1 MYFAAN
7 STKMDDALFEGVFP
21 PVSKK
26 EWLEKITKDL
36 RGKNYESLV
45 WEASPGI
52 DNDPLYTSDDLGK
65 DRINQQKSIVG
76 ARSQNNW
83 LMRQTLT
90 NPNRKEI
97 KLALESGVNSIV
109 VDATSVTK
117 KSFNDHF
124 IVKCYSTEEITRLR
138 SFNPYFKITIDP
150 IGAWIIGKTEDPR
163 LELIKE
169 IPQVLRISGNVQHEA
184 GATPEQELS
193 GILAWLNEYLHY
205 IKENN
210 LGEKFA
216 DEIEIQIA
224 VGIDFFTEIAKLRA
238 VRLLVSR
245 LLEVYEINIPLVI
258 TGKTSQY
265 RWGHKDQHTNLLR
278 NTTMGLSA
286 VIAGV
291 DVLEV
296 RPHTL
301 YPDSFSLRLARN
313 IQHLLKEEALLDKV
327 ADMSGGS
334 YLVEELTD
342 KLATKAWEHF
352 QLIEQKGGWIN
363 QIREE
368 KIKNVLVST
377 HNDRVKKAL
386 SDNAVMVGI
395 NQFKSP
401 EKETTKQRRH
411 KPLSQQPHVLI
422 QQQISFDIEA

>member
-1 MYFAAN
+1 ME
-7 STKMDDALFEGVFP
+7 DALFKDIFP

-26 EWLEKITKDL
+26 EWLEKINKDL
-36 RGKNYESLV
+36 RGKSYESLV

-52 DNDPLYTSDDLGK
+52 EIDPLYTIEDFDK
-65 DRINQQKSIVG
+65 NKQVQQKTVEG
-76 ARSQNNW
+76 NRFRNDW
-83 LMRQTLT
+83 LIRQTLT

-97 KLALESGVNSIV
+97 KLALESGVDSIV
-109 VDATSVTK
+109 VDATSVNK

-124 IVKCYSTEEITRLR
+124 IVKCYSSEEINRLR

-163 LELIKE
+163 LELIKDK
-169 IPQVLRISGNVQHEA
+169 PQVLRVSGNVQHEA
-184 GATPEQELS
+184 GATAEQELS

-205 IKENN
+205 AKENN
-210 LGEKFA
+210 LGKDFA
-216 DEIEIQIA
+216 GEIEIQIA

-238 VRLLVSR
+238 VRLTVSR
-245 LLEVYEINIPLVI
+245 LLEVYEIDLPLII

-265 RWGHKDQHTNLLR
+265 RLGHKDQYTNLLR
-278 NTTMGLSA
+278 NTTMALSA

-301 YPDSFSLRLARN
+301 HPDSFSLRLARN
-313 IQHLLKEEALLDKV
+313 IQHLLKEEAFMDKV

-334 YLVEELTD
+334 YLVEELTE
-342 KLATKAWEHF
+342 KLATRAWEHF

-363 QIREE
+363 QVNEE
-368 KIKNVLVST
+368 KIKTVLVDT
-377 HNDRVKKAL
+377 HQKRVK
-386 SDNAVMVGI
+386 NAIDTKKVLVGI
-395 NQFKSP
+395 NQFKNP
-401 EKETTKQRRH
+401 KEDNSKQRRH
-411 KPLSQQPHVLI
+411 KPLSKQPHVLI

>member
-1 MYFAAN
+1 ME
-7 STKMDDALFEGVFP
+7 DALFEGIFP

-26 EWLEKITKDL
+26 DWLDKIEKDL
-36 RGKNYESLV
+36 RGKSYDSLI

-52 DNDPLYTSDDLGK
+52 DIEPLYTSEDWNK
-65 DRINQQKSIVG
+65 NKIAQQKSIAGNRV
-76 ARSQNNW
+76 RNEW
-83 LMRQTLT
+83 LIRQTLT

-97 KLALESGVNSIV
+97 KLALESGVDSIV
-109 VDATSVTK
+109 VDATSVNK
-117 KSFNDHF
+117 KSFDDHF
-124 IVKCYSTEEITRLR
+124 IVKCYSSEEIARLR

-163 LELIKE
+163 LELIRDN
-169 IPQVLRISGNVQHEA
+169 PQVLRISGNVQHEA

-193 GILAWLNEYLHY
+193 GILAWLNEYLHFA
-205 IKENN
+205 KENK
-210 LGEKFA
+210 LGKDFA
-216 DEIEIQIA
+216 KEIEIQIS

-245 LLEVYEINIPLVI
+245 LLEVYEIDIPLVI

-265 RWGHKDQHTNLLR
+265 RLGHKDQYTNLLR

-301 YPDSFSLRLARN
+301 HPDSFSLRLARN
-313 IQHLLKEEALLDKV
+313 IQHLLKEEAFIDKV

-334 YLVEELTD
+334 YLIEELTE
-342 KLATKAWEHF
+342 KLVINAWKHF

-363 QIREE
+363 QVNEE
-368 KIKNVLVST
+368 KIKTVLVET
-377 HNDRVKKAL
+377 HNDRVKKGL
-386 SDNAVMVGI
+386 ENNAVMVGI
-395 NQFKSP
+395 NKFKNP
-401 EKETTKQRRH
+401 DKDTKKQRRH
-411 KPLSQQPHVLI
+411 KPLSKQPHVLI

>member
-1 MYFAAN
+1 ME
-7 STKMDDALFEGVFP
+7 DALFEGIFP
-21 PVSKK
+21 PLSKK
-26 EWLEKITKDL
+26 EWLEKIAKDL
-36 RGKNYESLV
+36 RGKSYESLI

-52 DNDPLYTSDDLGK
+52 DIEPVYTHE
-65 DRINQQKSIVG
+65 DRNKEKITQQKSIAG
-76 ARSQNNW
+76 NRIRNKW
-83 LMRQTLT
+83 LIRQTLT

-97 KLALESGVNSIV
+97 KFALESGVDSIV

-150 IGAWIIGKTEDPR
+150 IGAWIIGKTEDPC
-163 LELIKE
+163 LELLIEK
-169 IPQVLRISGNVQHEA
+169 PQVLRISGNVQHEA

-205 IKENN
+205 IKEND
-210 LGEKFA
+210 LGKDFA
-216 DEIEIQIA
+216 NEIEIQIS

-238 VRLLVSR
+238 VRMLVGR
-245 LLEVYEINIPLVI
+245 LLEVYEIEIPVVI

-265 RWGHKDQHTNLLR
+265 RLGHKDQYTNLLR
-278 NTTMGLSA
+278 NSTMGLSA

-301 YPDSFSLRLARN
+301 HPDSFSLRLARN
-313 IQHLLKEEALLDKV
+313 IQHLLREEAFMDKV

-334 YLVEELTD
+334 YLIEELTEE
-342 KLATKAWEHF
+342 LATKAWEHF

-363 QIREE
+363 QIKEG
-368 KIKNVLVST
+368 KIKNVLVDT
-377 HNDRVKKAL
+377 HNQRVKNGR
-386 SDNAVMVGI
+386 DNHSVMVGI
-395 NQFKSP
+395 NKFKNP
-401 EKETTKQRRH
+401 KKEVVNQRRH
-411 KPLSQQPHVLI
+411 KPLSKLSHVLI

>member
-1 MYFAAN
+1 M
-7 STKMDDALFEGVFP
+7 KDALFEGIFP
-21 PVSKK
+21 PIPKK
-26 EWLEKITKDL
+26 EWLEKIIKDL
-36 RGKNYESLV
+36 RGKSYESLI

-52 DNDPLYTSDDLGK
+52 NTNPLYSSEDQDK
-65 DRINQQKSIVG
+65 RKMDQQRSVAG
-76 ARSQNNW
+76 NRSQNNW
-83 LMRQTLT
+83 LIRQTLT

-97 KLALESGVNSIV
+97 NLALKSGVDSIV

-124 IVKCYSTEEITRLR
+124 IVKCYSAEEINRLR

-150 IGAWIIGKTEDPR
+150 IGAWIIGKTDDPR
-163 LELIKE
+163 LNLIKE
-169 IPQVLRISGNVQHEA
+169 KPQVLRVSCNVQHEA
-184 GATPEQELS
+184 GATPVQELS
-193 GILAWLNEYLHY
+193 GVLAWLNEYLHY
-205 IKENN
+205 IKENK
-210 LGEKFA
+210 LEKDFA
-216 DEIEIQIA
+216 KEIEIQIS

-245 LLEVYEINIPLVI
+245 LLEVYKINIPIVI
-258 TGKTSQY
+258 TAKTSQY
-265 RWGHKDQHTNLLR
+265 HLGHKDQYTNLLR

-313 IQHLLKEEALLDKV
+313 IQHLLKEEALMDKV
-327 ADMSGGS
+327 ADVSGGS

-352 QLIEQKGGWIN
+352 QLIEQKGGWIK
-363 QIREE
+363 QVKKE
-368 KIKNVLVST
+368 KVKNEFVKT
-377 HNDRVKKAL
+377 HKERVKKSL
-386 SDNAVMVGI
+386 ENKVIMVGI
-395 NQFKSP
+395 NEFKNP

-411 KPLSQQPHVLI
+411 RPLSQKPHVLN

>member
-1 MYFAAN
+1 ME
-7 STKMDDALFEGVFP
+7 DALFEGIFP

-26 EWLEKITKDL
+26 EWLDKIKKDL
-36 RGKNYESLV
+36 RGKSYESLI

-52 DNDPLYTSDDLGK
+52 AIDPLYTSEDLNK
-65 DRINQQKSIVG
+65 KLIEQQKSIQG
-76 ARSQNNW
+76 KRSQNKW
-83 LMRQTLT
+83 LVRQTLT

-97 KLALESGVNSIV
+97 KLALESGVDSIV

-117 KSFNDHF
+117 KSFSDHF
-124 IVKCYSTEEITRLR
+124 IVKCYSSEEINRLR

-169 IPQVLRISGNVQHEA
+169 KPQVLRVSGNVQHEA
-184 GATPEQELS
+184 GATAEQELS

-205 IKENN
+205 AKKNN
-210 LGEKFA
+210 LGKDFA
-216 DEIEIQIA
+216 VEIEIQIA
-224 VGIDFFTEIAKLRA
+224 VGINFFTEIAKLRA
-238 VRLLVSR
+238 VRLLISR
-245 LLEVYEINIPLVI
+245 LLEVYEIEIPLII

-265 RWGHKDQHTNLLR
+265 RLGHKDQYTNLLR
-278 NTTMGLSA
+278 NTTMALSA

-301 YPDSFSLRLARN
+301 HPDSFSLRLARN
-313 IQHLLKEEALLDKV
+313 IQYLLKEEAFMDKV

-334 YLVEELTD
+334 YLVEELTQ

-363 QIREE
+363 QINDE
-368 KIKNVLVST
+368 KIKTVLVET
-377 HNDRVKKAL
+377 HQNRVKNAI
-386 SDNAVMVGI
+386 DNKKVMVGI
-395 NQFKSP
+395 NQFKNP
-401 EKETTKQRRH
+401 KKETGKQRRH
-411 KPLSQQPHVLI
+411 KPLSKQPHVLI